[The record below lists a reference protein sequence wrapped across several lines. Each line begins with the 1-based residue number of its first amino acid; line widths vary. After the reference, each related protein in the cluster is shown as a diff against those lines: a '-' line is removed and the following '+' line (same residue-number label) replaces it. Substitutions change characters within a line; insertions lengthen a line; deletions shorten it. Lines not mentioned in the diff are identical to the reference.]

1 MRRNGLVY
9 LRFEVRRLL
18 HQDGGKLRVVGCVR
32 KLQKRRRLS
41 RQILPADHHAPH
53 KYLRQVQRLMT
64 KFVSTQLLKSELNG
78 FHWNKKKPRGA
89 GGNPVVRLYT

>member
-9 LRFEVRRLL
+9 LRFKMRGLL
-18 HQDGGKLRVVGCVR
+18 HQNGGQLRVVSCLR

-41 RQILPADHHAPH
+41 RQILPTDHYAPH
-53 KYLRQVQRLMT
+53 KYLRQVQRPMMG
-64 KFVSTQLLKSELNG
+64 FVSTQLLKSELNG
-78 FHWNKKKPRGA
+78 FHWNKKKPSGA